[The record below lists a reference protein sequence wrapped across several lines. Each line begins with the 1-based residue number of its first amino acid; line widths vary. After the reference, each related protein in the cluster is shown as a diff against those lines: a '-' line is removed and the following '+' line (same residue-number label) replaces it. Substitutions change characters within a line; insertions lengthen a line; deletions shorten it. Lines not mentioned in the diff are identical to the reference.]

1 MLQNITYDCI
11 LLDLKM
17 PRMNGQKLYQLIQGS
32 SEALADK
39 VIFMSGDTVTS
50 TTYDFVSSTGN
61 RLLNKPFQIADLR
74 TQVGQLIKQSL
85 GVGVIHNF
93 LHDSTV
99 PIAQKA
105 IFAPERL
112 RIAILS
118 YPILSYIYLPYI

>member
-1 MLQNITYDCI
+1 VDLAGDEVEAWQMLQNITYDCI

-74 TQVGQLIKQSL
+74 TQVGQLIKQS
-85 GVGVIHNF
+85 GDQCRTA
-93 LHDSTV
+93 DSDLIESGIV
-99 PIAQKA
+99 ESGIVALE
-105 IFAPERL
+105 I
-112 RIAILS
+112 
-118 YPILSYIYLPYI
+118 